1 MTPDNDHHLRFKH
14 PVLFAQPSGPQTS
27 CFALDGFAVG
37 DGWGAILDAL
47 ATEIERLCAIKGR
60 PLPPV
65 LQVKEKFGLLRIYV
79 GKNEEDIRAAI
90 TTAEE
95 RSAVTCEVCGKPG
108 RRRHCPGYVRTR
120 CYRHAKVRE
129 IA

>member
-79 GKNEEDIRAAI
+79 GKNEEDIRAAPLRRQRADGTLRMPVEI
-90 TTAEE
+90 ERAREHIRAE
-95 RSAVTCEVCGKPG
+95 RRVTE
-108 RRRHCPGYVRTR
+108 
-120 CYRHAKVRE
+120 
-129 IA
+129 